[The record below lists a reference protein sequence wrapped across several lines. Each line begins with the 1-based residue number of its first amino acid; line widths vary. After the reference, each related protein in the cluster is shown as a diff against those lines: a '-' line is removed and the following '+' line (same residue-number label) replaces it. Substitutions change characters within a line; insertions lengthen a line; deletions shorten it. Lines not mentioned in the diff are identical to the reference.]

1 MSQLWEMVYNLIA
14 TLSPGIKFL
23 IAGAIV
29 LIGIGFVIPAKK
41 AKEWSKEQIFY
52 VIVGAVFVAGGLAF
66 AVDITSA
73 FNFGGVIMRTPVML
87 PRL

>member
-52 VIVGAVFVAGGLAF
+52 VIVGAVLWLEDWHLLSTSRQPLTLAE
-66 AVDITSA
+66 
-73 FNFGGVIMRTPVML
+73 
-87 PRL
+87 